1 MTRSPTSSSRSLVV
15 NVAALGLRQAL
26 AKANGSRTVQEGLY
40 RAYTAHLCDLD
51 SIDEMPQALRAVIH
65 ELVVDLSC
73 AFGFDKTTGAKIAAS
88 TLGQRHAELLLA
100 RLEAITTRAERL
112 AECRE
117 TGPLH

>member
-1 MTRSPTSSSRSLVV
+1 MV

-65 ELVVDLSC
+65 ELVVGSPL
-73 AFGFDKTTGAKIAAS
+73 
-88 TLGQRHAELLLA
+88 
-100 RLEAITTRAERL
+100 RLRLRQNDGREDRGVHTRAATRR
-112 AECRE
+112 A
-117 TGPLH
+117 TASAS